1 MPLTRHQWEESLR
14 QPAFCELLSIRD
26 YLDNIMVRT
35 NGSFVAGYEAVGL
48 NTFYHDDDTRS
59 RTKETLESLIRSL
72 PERSMR
78 MQVRFEIGEGNG
90 NLAERYAREQR
101 TENDVLQALDRERER
116 MWRNR
121 DGDGQYLNRRLHF
134 YFIWNPEVHHESP
147 DFEWRKA
154 RTRGKAWS
162 LSADKC
168 IQRTLREHQD
178 LLSEFESLMAGI
190 EATLEATGQQARRM
204 THQQMFLEVKRALQP
219 LGDDQRL
226 YKQGMAYESA
236 RSQAANVNIEDEED
250 DHLKVGGLLY
260 SWISLKEM
268 PDATFPGIMREL
280 VAQDFPVVVS
290 AEVSIP
296 DQSRIM
302 RSYKRRLLRMQA
314 AQRDIH
320 GGFKINVE
328 AQIAQE
334 QLVKTLQDVVS
345 SSLKVCQFSLV
356 AGLRTSQPI
365 RNSRE
370 REEAERILADR
381 RQRILHAVTRMN
393 GGRGI
398 PETLAQKRIFMG
410 TLPGLAE
417 ETKRELECLT
427 LHAADLL
434 PVELPW
440 QGTTDSPG
448 ILLETPSRQMVPFS
462 PFDPGLGDANMLI
475 MAKSGGGKT
484 FMAQLLLLMLARSN
498 AQISILERGDSY
510 KPLVDLMGGRVIE
523 VNLDGNETINP
534 FDLSPGEKAPSK
546 EKIAFLK
553 NLTQHMIGAS
563 PNSDMTLVESVLSDA
578 IVSTYKRCS
587 MRYANPIPTFSDLRD
602 ELAQWRDEEKMQR
615 TIDEARLASVKLR
628 TWTEGGIYSR
638 LFDRHTNI
646 RTDNNWLFFNVE
658 GLSSDPKL
666 ETAMSMLIAHAMAE
680 RASGR
685 SGQPSVTVL
694 DECWSLL
701 DSPTL
706 APEVVQLFRTA
717 RKRNS
722 SVWGISQTLEDF
734 VGSSIQPRLHGPGI
748 VKNANTKLIGQQ
760 PGDLS
765 TIQNQLH
772 LNEVALGAIKRFSS
786 PQKGRYAEMLLV
798 IGEKSETTQ
807 AVRLVPTP
815 IDYWIC
821 TTYPRERI
829 YRAWFLWKHK
839 DRPLFESYEE
849 LAQQFPQGLA
859 GLERLAEE
867 VSGEVSASEAVVV

>member
-1 MPLTRHQWEESLR
+1 MPLTINQWEESLR
-14 QPAFCELLSIRD
+14 QPAFCELLPIRD
-26 YLDNIMVRT
+26 YLDNVMVRT
-35 NGSFVAGYEAVGL
+35 NGSFVAGYEATGL
-48 NTFYHDDDTRS
+48 NTFYHDDDTRN

-78 MQVRFEIGEGNG
+78 MQVRYEICEGQG
-90 NLAERYAREQR
+90 NLAERYVREQR
-101 TENDVLQALDRERER
+101 TENPILQALDRERLQ
-116 MWRNR
+116 MWRAR
-121 DGDGQYLNRRLHF
+121 ESEGQYLHRRLNI
-134 YFIWNPEVHHESP
+134 YFIWNPDVHHETAE
-147 DFEWRKA
+147 FEWRKA
-154 RTRGKAWS
+154 RKKGKGWS

-190 EATLEATGQQARRM
+190 EATLGATGLEARRM
-204 THQQMFLEVKRALQP
+204 GDQEMFVEVKRALQP
-219 LGDDQRL
+219 LIVDERPH
-226 YKQGMAYESA
+226 KQGLAYESA
-236 RSQAANVNIEDEED
+236 RSQAANVNIEDEQD
-250 DHLKVGGLLY
+250 DHLKIGGLLY
-260 SWISLKEM
+260 SWVSLKEM
-268 PDATFPGIMREL
+268 PDATFPGTMREL
-280 VAQDFPVVVS
+280 VGQEFPTVVS
-290 AEVSIP
+290 AEVTIP
-296 DQSRIM
+296 DQSKVM

-334 QLVKTLQDVVS
+334 QLIKTLQDVVS
-345 SSLKVCQFSLV
+345 SSLKVCHFSLV
-356 AGLRTSQPI
+356 VGLRTSQPI

-370 REEAERILADR
+370 REEAERVLSDR
-381 RQRILHAVTRMN
+381 RQRILHSVTRMN
-393 GGRGI
+393 GGRAI
-398 PETLAQKRIFMG
+398 PETLAQKRIFVG

-417 ETKRELECLT
+417 ETKREQECVT

-434 PVELPW
+434 PVEVPW
-440 QGTTDSPG
+440 QGMANSPA

-475 MAKSGGGKT
+475 MAKTGGGKT
-484 FMAQLLLLMLARSN
+484 FMAQLLLLMLARLN

-510 KPLVDLMGGRVIE
+510 RPLVELMSGRVIE

-534 FDLSPGEKAPSK
+534 FDLHPTEKTPSK

-563 PNSDMTLVESVLSDA
+563 PSSDATLVENILSDA
-578 IVSTYKRCS
+578 IAATYKRCA

-615 TIDEARLASVKLR
+615 TIDEARLAAIKLR
-628 TWTEGGIYSR
+628 TWTESGIYSR

-666 ETAMSMLIAHAMAE
+666 ETAMSMLIAHSMSE

-685 SGQPSVTVL
+685 SGQPSITVL

-734 VGSSIQPRLHGPGI
+734 VGTSTQPRTHGPGI
-748 VKNANTKLIGQQ
+748 VKNANAKLIGQQ

-765 TIQNQLH
+765 TIEHQLH
-772 LNEVALGAIKRFSS
+772 LNEVALSAIKRFSS

-807 AVRLVPTP
+807 TIRLVPTP

-829 YRAWFLWKHK
+829 YRAWFLRRHS
-839 DRPLFESYEE
+839 DQALFETYED
-849 LAQQFPQGLA
+849 LARRFPQGLA
-859 GLERLAEE
+859 GVAQLPEE
-867 VSGEVSASEAVVV
+867 VSGEVNAPELVGA

>member
-1 MPLTRHQWEESLR
+1 MPVTTHQWEKSLR
-14 QPAFCELLSIRD
+14 QPAFCELLPIRD
-26 YLDNIMVRT
+26 YLDNILVRT
-35 NGSFVAGYEAVGL
+35 NGSFVAGYEAIGL
-48 NTFYHDDDTRS
+48 NTFYHDDDTRN

-78 MQVRFEIGEGNG
+78 MQVRYEIGEGNG

-101 TENDVLQALDRERER
+101 TDNAILQALDRERLS
-116 MWRNR
+116 MWRIR
-121 DGDGQYLNRRLHF
+121 ESEGHYLNRRLHF
-134 YFIWNPEVHHESP
+134 FFIWNPDVHHESSE
-147 DFEWRKA
+147 FEWRKV
-154 RTRGKAWS
+154 RKTGKSWS

-178 LLSEFESLMAGI
+178 LLSEFESLMAGT
-190 EATLEATGQQARRM
+190 EATLGANGLQARRLSD
-204 THQQMFLEVKRALQP
+204 QEMFLEVKRALQP
-219 LGDDQRL
+219 LGDDRRL
-226 YKQGMAYESA
+226 YKQDLVYESA
-236 RSQAANVNIEDEED
+236 RSQTANVNIEDEQD
-250 DHLKVGGLLY
+250 DHLKIGGLLH
-260 SWISLKEM
+260 SWVSLKEM

-280 VAQDFPVVVS
+280 VGQEFPIVIS
-290 AEVSIP
+290 AEVAIP
-296 DQSRIM
+296 DQNKIM

-328 AQIAQE
+328 AQIAQD

-356 AGLRTSQPI
+356 IELRTSRLIQNP
-365 RNSRE
+365 RE
-370 REEAERILADR
+370 RDEAERVLADR

-393 GGRGI
+393 GGRAI
-398 PETLAQKRIFMG
+398 PETLAQKRIFVG

-440 QGTTDSPG
+440 QGMTDSPV

-462 PFDPGLGDANMLI
+462 PFNPGLGDANMLI

-484 FMAQLLLLMLARSN
+484 FMAQLLLLMLSRSN

-510 KPLVDLMGGRVIE
+510 QPLVELMSGRIIE

-534 FDLSPGEKAPSK
+534 FDLAPGEKSPSK

-563 PNSDMTLVESVLSDA
+563 PSSDATLVENVLSDA
-578 IVSTYKRCS
+578 IAATYKRCA
-587 MRYANPIPTFSDLRD
+587 MRFTNQIPTFSDLRD

-615 TIDEARLASVKLR
+615 TIDEARLASIKLR

-646 RTDNNWLFFNVE
+646 RTDDNWLFFNLE
-658 GLSSDPKL
+658 GLCSDPKL

-685 SGQPSVTVL
+685 SGRPSITVL

-734 VGSSIQPRLHGPGI
+734 VGTSMQPRPHGPGI

-765 TIQNQLH
+765 TIENQLH
-772 LNEVALGAIKRFSS
+772 LNEVALSAIKRFSS
-786 PQKGRYAEMLLV
+786 PQKGSYGEMLLV

-807 AVRLVPTP
+807 SVRLVPTP

-821 TTYPRERI
+821 TTYPRERV
-829 YRAWFLWKHK
+829 YRAWFLVRVW
-839 DRPLFESYEE
+839 LSCWTN
-849 LAQQFPQGLA
+849 L
-859 GLERLAEE
+859 
-867 VSGEVSASEAVVV
+867 

>member
-1 MPLTRHQWEESLR
+1 MPLTRHQWEKSLR

-101 TENDVLQALDRERER
+101 TENAVLQALDRERVR

-398 PETLAQKRIFMG
+398 PETLAQKRIFIG

>member
-101 TENDVLQALDRERER
+101 TENAVLQALDRERVR